1 MPFFAALLLSLSL
14 HAMLII
20 VPTWRE
26 AQIRQVPGASI
37 DARLLPPMQKEAI
50 AESVSTEPNE
60 VADRPTTPIT
70 SPRKLQGGALRRAQA
85 SLTRHLYYPPEAIQR
100 GMEGEVILLLQLAED
115 GRLVSVS
122 VARSSGHAL
131 LDQAALEAA
140 RSIGTLAGSPGQLL
154 FPVNFRLE

>member
-1 MPFFAALLLSLSL
+1 MPFIAALLLSLSL

-26 AQIRQVPGASI
+26 TQIRPVPKTRI
-37 DARLLPPMQKEAI
+37 DAQLVPQTPMEAV

-60 VADRPTTPIT
+60 VVTRSPPPIT
-70 SPRKLQGGALRRAQA
+70 SPRKLQGSALRRAQA
-85 SLTRHLYYPPEAIQR
+85 SLTKHLYYPPEAIQR

-131 LDQAALEAA
+131 LDQAALQAA
-140 RSIGTLAGSPGQLL
+140 RSIGTLPGSPGQSL
-154 FPVNFRLE
+154 FPVTFRLE